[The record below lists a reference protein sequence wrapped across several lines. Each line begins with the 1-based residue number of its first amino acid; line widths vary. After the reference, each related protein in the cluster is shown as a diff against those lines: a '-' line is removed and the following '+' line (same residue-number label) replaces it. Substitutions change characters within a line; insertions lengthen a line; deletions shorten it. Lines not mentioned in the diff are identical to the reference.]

1 MRLRF
6 VGGGEG
12 DVSNYYLNFTD
23 VSDMGC
29 CHLGELCGGAATVAD
44 FHSHEIHAAG
54 RRRQKTKEQTMNLS
68 DIATLFPHDMLT
80 AAAIILGGGIIAVTL
95 YTYVSDYTARY
106 KRN

>member
-1 MRLRF
+1 
-6 VGGGEG
+6 
-12 DVSNYYLNFTD
+12 
-23 VSDMGC
+23 
-29 CHLGELCGGAATVAD
+29 
-44 FHSHEIHAAG
+44 
-54 RRRQKTKEQTMNLS
+54 MNLS